1 MKIIVIG
8 KSGQLAWELSQ
19 LSSEEHEIVC
29 LGRNDI
35 DLQDVSIISARLQE
49 YQASGVIN
57 ASAYTAVD
65 KAESDVDN
73 AFMLNAKAPGNL
85 AKVCKDLVIPFVHVS
100 TDFVFHGDKGSPY
113 LPADE
118 INPLGIYGASK
129 AQGEQFIADTYPER
143 SCIIRTSWVY
153 SIHGN
158 NFVKTMLNLMNT
170 KPELGVISDQIGSPT
185 FAKGLAIVCIASL
198 TDNINGIHH
207 YTDTGVA
214 SWFDFAV
221 AIQRMGLELGLL
233 DKKIPIKPITTA
245 QYPTPA
251 KRPHYSVLD
260 KSSLASALPEFKFS
274 HWQEQL
280 HTMMTALKAEQS

>member
-65 KAESDVDN
+65 KAESDLDN
-73 AFMLNAKAPGNL
+73 AFMLNAKAAGNL
-85 AKVCKDLVIPFVHVS
+85 ARACKDLTIPFVHIS

-113 LPADE
+113 LPADD
-118 INPLGIYGASK
+118 INPLGVYGASK
-129 AQGEQFIADTYPER
+129 AQGEQFITDVYPER

-153 SIHGN
+153 STHGN

-185 FAKGLAIVCIASL
+185 YAKGLAKVCIASL

-214 SWFDFAV
+214 SWYDFAV
-221 AIQRMGLELGLL
+221 AIQRIGLELGLL
-233 DKKIPIKPITTA
+233 DNTIPVKPITTE

-260 KSSLASALPEFKFS
+260 KSSLANALPELTFS
-274 HWQEQL
+274 HWQTQL
-280 HTMMTALKAEQS
+280 YMMMTALKAEQA